1 MGRLRTR
8 LHPSSVAIASVVVA
22 SLAACAGGQKAALAP
37 SRSVSA
43 ADAKVEAK
51 VEAKQTA
58 EGNTHLEV
66 AVEHL
71 APPQTVA
78 PDASTYVVWAMP
90 AATGGEHV
98 ENLGALSIGDE
109 RKGELKAFTPL
120 QSFDVLVTPEAS
132 AKVQTPSHEVVLS
145 ARIWMP
151 AQ

>member
-1 MGRLRTR
+1 MTPNRRR
-8 LHPSSVAIASVVVA
+8 FSPSSLAIGVVA
-22 SLAACAGGQKAALAP
+22 LIACAGGQKAALQP
-37 SRSVSA
+37 SRSIA
-43 ADAKVEAK
+43 AVDDKVEAK

-71 APPQTVA
+71 APPQRVA

-90 AATGGEHV
+90 AATGGEHI
-98 ENLGALSIGDE
+98 ENLGALSIGEE

-132 AKVQTPSHEVVLS
+132 AKVQTPTHEAVLT
-145 ARIWMP
+145 ARVSMSSP
-151 AQ
+151 